1 MPPAT
6 CSTRST
12 RILRMQDANHSI
24 CSRDPE
30 DPQDAGCQPPHLQ
43 PGSRGSSGC
52 RMWQPCLVSHHSGCY
67 LCPACGAHCYARAP
81 RRTQTPTLGLQ
92 DPCQDPRSQGLHLS
106 SRGLHLGSRGLHLGS
121 RGLQTPRSI
130 STIRTTVYMSEI
142 SRCSESMDVQILG
155 SDLQIGGPDL
165 QIGGSDLQIQGL
177 NLQIQGPDLQIE
189 GPNLRI

>member
-1 MPPAT
+1 MRCDAPTEPVSASGGCMPPAT

-12 RILRMQDANHSI
+12 RILRMQDANHS
-24 CSRDPE
+24 
-30 DPQDAGCQPPHLQ
+30 HLQ

-106 SRGLHLGSRGLHLGS
+106 SRGLHLGS